1 MQLNALNTAVQEC
14 IDVATELGY
23 VIALLS
29 NSHDV
34 ENTEGLLVRY
44 HNTIISV
51 DLTVLGKLYI

>member
-23 VIALLS
+23 VTALLS
-29 NSHDV
+29 NSHDA

-44 HNTIISV
+44 LNIIV
-51 DLTVLGKLYI
+51 DLIVL